1 MVIDGNHEY
10 RAMVARG
17 KYQRLYSYLLSH
29 QVQEWRTS
37 FSEIEAIIGFE
48 LPASARIHRPWWA
61 NQRGASGHTQALAWN
76 IAGWETAE
84 VDMDSETLTFRRR
97 SGMEAECRP
106 SLNEVWPVHPTARW
120 PVGLGL
126 RRQDLYEAGD

>member
-1 MVIDGNHEY
+1 MVIDKSHKY
-10 RAMVARG
+10 RAMAARG
-17 KYQRLYSYLLSH
+17 KYQRLYSHLLAH

-37 FSEIEAIIGFE
+37 FSEIESIIGFE

-97 SGMEAECRP
+97 SGMEADRRP
-106 SLNEVWPVHPTARW
+106 SLDEVWPVHPTARW
-120 PVGLGL
+120 PDGLSL
-126 RRQDLYEAGD
+126 RREELYEYRD